1 MKRLIVIGLALLL
14 ALSAEAGPRRVPH
27 VAFARFERNALS
39 FPGGNSP
46 DFNLFLRKLDTLR
59 TTGRGDVRILHVGG
73 SHVQGGTWTD
83 QLRQDFLALGYGLD
97 GGRGLVFPFSAAGT
111 NTPVS
116 YSSSYT
122 GAWTSARCL
131 HPDGALGVTG
141 MSVTAQDTSARFII
155 DLQPRE
161 NKQWIP
167 RYMVRSVDVLGYG
180 EMEPVLLLWGRD
192 TLRGVPGRGLWHFDL
207 PVFTD
212 RVELAFLR
220 PGGQYT
226 VKGLYLDRP
235 GYGLTLS
242 EAGVNGASTSSW
254 LKCDDWEKDLRRLRP
269 DLVIF
274 SIGINDIQ
282 GRDFD
287 AAAFRRNY
295 GKLIRMVHKVNPR
308 CAILF
313 TSNNDSWK
321 KGAPN
326 PFTEEAEK
334 AFEALARQYKAA
346 FWDLYDIMGGYGSME
361 KWQEAGLAQP
371 DKVHFTP
378 EGYRLLGDLLF
389 NAIMDCYGR

>member
-1 MKRLIVIGLALLL
+1 MKRLIVIGLSLFL
-14 ALSAEAGPRRVPH
+14 ALSAWAGPRWIPH
-27 VAFARFERNALS
+27 YGFARFEQNRIQ
-39 FPGGNSP
+39 FPAGESR

-59 TTGRGDVRILHVGG
+59 VTGRGDVRILHVGG

-83 QLRQDFLALGYGLD
+83 QLRQDFLSLGYGLD

-116 YSSSYT
+116 YSSSYS
-122 GAWTSARCL
+122 GAWTSTRCL
-131 HPDGALGVTG
+131 KPDAVLGLAGVA
-141 MSVTAQDTSARFII
+141 VTAQDTSARFVI
-155 DLQPRE
+155 DLLPRE
-161 NKQWIP
+161 KKQWVP

-180 EMEPVLLLWGRD
+180 DMEPVLLLWGRD
-192 TLRGVPGRGLWHFDL
+192 TLRGVPGRELWHFDL
-207 PVFTD
+207 PVYMD
-212 RVELAFLR
+212 RVELAFR
-220 PGGQYT
+220 CPVGRYT

-235 GYGLTLS
+235 GYGFTLS
-242 EAGVNGASTSSW
+242 EAGVNGAATSSW
-254 LKCDDWEKDLRRLRP
+254 LKCDDWEQDLQRVRP

-295 GKLIRMVHKVNPR
+295 GKLVRMVHAVNPH

-313 TSNNDSWK
+313 TCNNDSWR

-326 PFTEEAEK
+326 PLTKEVEK

-346 FWDLYDIMGGYGSME
+346 FWDLYEIMGGYGSME
-361 KWQEAGLAQP
+361 QWQEAGLAQP

-389 NAIMDCYGR
+389 NAIMDCYDR